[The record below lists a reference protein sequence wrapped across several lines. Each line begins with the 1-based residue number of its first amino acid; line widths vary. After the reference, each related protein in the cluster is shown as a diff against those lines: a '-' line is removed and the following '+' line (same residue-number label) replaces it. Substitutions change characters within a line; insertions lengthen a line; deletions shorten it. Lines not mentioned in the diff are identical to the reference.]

1 MTKERPPIT
10 AAVRALRE
18 AGVTYTN
25 HFYKYQEHGGT
36 EVGARELGVDEHTV
50 IKTLVMEDDHK
61 KPLIVLMHGD
71 LKVSTKEL
79 ARQIGTKSVVPCSA
93 EAALH
98 HTGYVVGGISPF
110 GTRKKVPVYMEE
122 TIVGLPRILI
132 NGGKRGYLVEVDPT
146 DVVRVLQ
153 PTLVAVGT
161 R

>member
-1 MTKERPPIT
+1 
-10 AAVRALRE
+10 
-18 AGVTYTN
+18 
-25 HFYKYQEHGGT
+25 
-36 EVGARELGVDEHTV
+36 
-50 IKTLVMEDDHK
+50 
-61 KPLIVLMHGD
+61 HGD